1 MLIVLIDGKIDGKML
16 FDFSVLIFTV
26 NCGVHMA
33 KEKLTELAI
42 KQAKSKNKQYKL
54 SDGGGLFLLVH
65 PNGSKYWRVDYRFGD
80 KRKSSSLGVYGSKKS
95 EMPLVKARKVQAQY
109 KSMLQD
115 GIDPIEAKRQKK
127 QLYFKEKQKKESR
140 DAGQATT
147 FEKVAHEWMS
157 KQGPRWTEE
166 HQTRV
171 RRSLEI
177 HVFPEIGQIPITE
190 IDTITLLNAL
200 RKIEIQ
206 GKHEAASRA
215 RQRCEG
221 VFRYGI
227 QTAVCERNPAI
238 DLRGALTP
246 PTVTHQA
253 ALKPDEMPEF
263 LHKLEAYDGHPVT
276 RLAMWFMLYTFVR
289 TKELRLA
296 KWSDFNL
303 DPEEQLWT
311 IPAENMKT
319 KREHHVPLCYQT
331 IDVLE
336 QMQDFSGP
344 DGLVFP
350 QEKNAQNPMSE
361 NTLLFALYRMDYHS
375 RATIH
380 GFRATA
386 STILNESGM
395 WHPDAIERQLA
406 HQEGNKVRAAYDR
419 SLHMEQRRKMMQWW
433 ADHVD
438 SLMIP
443 ADVIDLHSERKRRGA
458 YE

>member
-1 MLIVLIDGKIDGKML
+1 
-16 FDFSVLIFTV
+16 
-26 NCGVHMA
+26 MA

-177 HVFPEIGQIPITE
+177 HVFPEIGQLPITE

-200 RKIEIQ
+200 RKIEMQ

-246 PTVTHQA
+246 PTVKHLA

-263 LHKLEAYDGHPVT
+263 LHKLEAYEGHPVT

-296 KWSDFNL
+296 KWSDINL
-303 DPEEQLWT
+303 DPEEPLWI
-311 IPAENMKT
+311 IPAENMKA
-319 KREHHVPLCYQT
+319 KREHQVPLSFQT
-331 IDVLE
+331 IGVLE
-336 QMQDFSGP
+336 QMQEYSGP

-350 QEKNAQNPMSE
+350 QEINAHNPMSE
-361 NTLLFALYRMDYHS
+361 NTLLFALYRMGYHS
-375 RATIH
+375 RATTH

-386 STILNESGM
+386 STILNESGL

-443 ADVIDLHSERKRRGA
+443 ADVIDLHTERKRRGTV
-458 YE
+458 

>member
-26 NCGVHMA
+26 NSGVHMA

-140 DAGQATT
+140 DAEQATT

-157 KQGPRWTEE
+157 KQGPRWTED

-443 ADVIDLHSERKRRGA
+443 ADVIDLHTERKRRGTV
-458 YE
+458 